1 MSTQQPQQPQ
11 PQQQPQQQVKF
22 ITFGSHSNYI
32 EAGKRLFNQ
41 ASSLKLFNHIKL
53 YTFENLKSDPE
64 FYNKHFDF
72 ILKNER
78 GCGYWLW
85 KPYLIHKNIQDMKN
99 GDILLYLDCGC
110 ELDIR
115 NRMKIAEMFHL
126 VNKYKLITSSTQI
139 ELMWN
144 KMDLLVELQML
155 QNEYLITPQKQAGA
169 IVLLVC
175 DETRK
180 LVKDWYN
187 IASSNKYHFIDDTPS
202 IRQNINGFNEHRH
215 DQSIFSLLVKKY
227 GLSNQLNICDYVSYE
242 RNKTGTSQLHKKSLC
257 FV

>member
-1 MSTQQPQQPQ
+1 M
-11 PQQQPQQQVKF
+11 
-22 ITFGSHSNYI
+22 
-32 EAGKRLFNQ
+32 E
-41 ASSLKLFNHIKL
+41 
-53 YTFENLKSDPE
+53 SDPE

-72 ILKNER
+72 ISKNKR

-187 IASSNKYHFIDDTPS
+187 IACLNNYHFIDDTPS

>member
-1 MSTQQPQQPQ
+1 MSTQQ
-11 PQQQPQQQVKF
+11 QQQPHVRF
-22 ITFGSHSNYI
+22 ITFGSHANYI
-32 EAGKRLFNQ
+32 EAGERLCNQ
-41 ASSLKLFNHIKL
+41 AVSLKLFNHIKL

-64 FYNKHFDF
+64 FYNKHIDF
-72 ILKNER
+72 ILKNKR
-78 GCGYWLW
+78 GGGYWLW

-115 NRMKIAEMFHL
+115 NRMKIVEMFHL
-126 VNKYKLITSSTQI
+126 VNKYKLITTSTQI

-155 QNEYLITPQKQAGA
+155 QNEYLMTPQKEAGA
-169 IVLLVC
+169 SVWLVC
-175 DETRK
+175 DKTRK
-180 LVKDWYN
+180 LAKDWYN
-187 IASSNKYHFIDDTPS
+187 IACSNNYHFIDDTPS
-202 IRQNINGFNEHRH
+202 IHQNINGFKEHRH

-227 GLSNQLNICDYVSYE
+227 GLSNQLNICNYVSYE

>member
-1 MSTQQPQQPQ
+1 MSRQKQPHIR
-11 PQQQPQQQVKF
+11 F
-22 ITFGSHSNYI
+22 ITFGSHANYI
-32 EAGKRLFNQ
+32 HAGKRLCNQ
-41 ASSLKLFNHIKL
+41 ASSLKLFHEIQL
-53 YTFENLKSDPE
+53 YTFENLKTYTE
-64 FYNKHFDF
+64 FYNNHIDF
-72 ILKNER
+72 ILKNKR

>member
-1 MSTQQPQQPQ
+1 
-11 PQQQPQQQVKF
+11 
-22 ITFGSHSNYI
+22 
-32 EAGKRLFNQ
+32 
-41 ASSLKLFNHIKL
+41 
-53 YTFENLKSDPE
+53 
-64 FYNKHFDF
+64 
-72 ILKNER
+72 
-78 GCGYWLW
+78 
-85 KPYLIHKNIQDMKN
+85 MKN

-126 VNKYKLITSSTQI
+126 VNKYKLITSSKQI
-139 ELMWN
+139 ELRWN

-187 IASSNKYHFIDDTPS
+187 IACLNKYHFIDDTPS

-227 GLSNQLNICDYVSYE
+227 GLSNKLNICDYVSYE